1 MVCDIDGGGASGC
14 VWGGAYENSVLRI
27 NFAVFLRR
35 SKKTE
40 SILKN
45 SPRYQAQHFN
55 QHFKV
60 CDMQR

>member
-45 SPRYQAQHFN
+45 SPRY
-55 QHFKV
+55 
-60 CDMQR
+60 